1 MKTKSAVSRFFYDM
15 TLSEL
20 NRMHSSAILPNISY
34 NSLLYLDLVDMTHNC
49 TVSRLAE
56 LLHVTKSAVTIKV
69 RELMNQGL
77 LEKRQCENDK
87 RVFYLRVRPEVVEE
101 YRSYD
106 QALRRATTF
115 VESRFEQKD
124 IDTFC
129 EVLAAFSTS
138 YMSKDQCEHHE
149 STTPNDQPLVGK
161 V

>member
-1 MKTKSAVSRFFYDM
+1 MKIKSAVSRFYYDM

-20 NRMHSSAILPNISY
+20 HRMHSSAILPNISY
-34 NSLLYLDLVDMTHNC
+34 NSLLYLDLVDMTPNC

-56 LLHVTKSAVTIKV
+56 LLHVSKPAVTMKV

-77 LEKRQCENDK
+77 LEKIQSENDK

-106 QALRRATTF
+106 QSLRRATTF
-115 VESRFEQKD
+115 VESRFEQKE

-129 EVLAAFSTS
+129 EVLAAFSTA
-138 YMSKDQCEHHE
+138 YMSKDQSEQNE
-149 STTPNDQPLVGK
+149 SAIKNEQPVVGK